1 MGLGGRRQVQS
12 LPVDSMNSD
21 SLAEQGRS
29 KIAAAR
35 LSVISNCILTAAK
48 IIVGLAIGSIAVVA
62 EGLHSGVDLVAAV
75 MAFWSVRVASQPA
88 DEAHPFGHGK
98 FESLSAIIEG
108 ALIFIAA
115 VGIIW
120 AAIGRL
126 TRGGTE
132 ISTPL
137 AGAAVMAVSTVVN
150 IVVSTYLFRIAAR
163 TESPALEA
171 DAWHLRTDV
180 YTSAG
185 VLVGMAAIHIGKAA
199 HLPWASLIDPIAAL
213 IVAIA
218 ICHAAWDIT
227 YRSARHLTD
236 RMLPSSEHRMIEAL
250 ITEHYPQ
257 FVNYHRLRTR
267 RAGSERHIDLHL
279 VVPPGTHV
287 EDAHA
292 LCDHLEEDIRRTL
305 PNVQMLIHVEP
316 EDHQD

>member
-1 MGLGGRRQVQS
+1 
-12 LPVDSMNSD
+12 MNSD
-21 SLAEQGRS
+21 SLAEQGRA
-29 KIAAAR
+29 KTAAAR

-48 IIVGLAIGSIAVVA
+48 IIIGLLIGSIAVVA
-62 EGLHSGVDLVAAV
+62 EGLHSGVDLVAAA
-75 MAFWSVRVASQPA
+75 MAFWSVRLASQPA
-88 DEAHPFGHGK
+88 DETHPFGHGK

-115 VGIIW
+115 VGIVW

-126 TRGGTE
+126 TGGGAE
-132 ISTPL
+132 ISAPL
-137 AGAAVMAVSTVVN
+137 AGAAIMAISAVVN
-150 IVVSTYLFRIAAR
+150 IIVSTYLFRIAAR

-199 HLPWASLIDPIAAL
+199 HLSWAAVMDPIAAL
-213 IVAIA
+213 LVAVAIG
-218 ICHAAWDIT
+218 HAAWDIT
-227 YRSARHLTD
+227 YRSAHHLTD
-236 RMLPSSEHRMIEAL
+236 RMLPSSEYRMIEGL
-250 ITEHYPQ
+250 IAEHYPQ

-292 LCDHLEEDIRRTL
+292 LCDHLEEDIRRAL

-316 EDHQD
+316 EGHQD

>member
-1 MGLGGRRQVQS
+1 
-12 LPVDSMNSD
+12 MNSD
-21 SLAEQGRS
+21 GLAEQGRS

-35 LSVISNCILTAAK
+35 LSVISNCILTAGK
-48 IIVGLAIGSIAVVA
+48 IIIGLWIGSIAVVA

-126 TRGGTE
+126 TRGGAE

-137 AGAAVMAVSTVVN
+137 AGAAIMALSTVVN
-150 IVVSTYLFRIAAR
+150 VVVSTYLFRIAAR

-180 YTSAG
+180 YTSFG
-185 VLVGMAAIHIGKAA
+185 VLVGMAAIHVGKAA

-236 RMLPSSEHRMIEAL
+236 RMLPSSEHRMIEDL

-292 LCDHLEEDIRRTL
+292 LCDHLEEDIRHAL